1 MARNSSS
8 NEQSTPAK
16 QEQELVR
23 KVTERVYEMMMREIR
38 IESERQR
45 FSDKITAQ
53 TRRPGG
59 W

>member
-23 KVTERVYEMMMREIR
+23 KVTERVYEMMMRELR

>member
-16 QEQELVR
+16 REQELVR

>member
-1 MARNSSS
+1 MDRNSSS

-23 KVTERVYEMMMREIR
+23 KVTERVYEMMMRELR

>member
-8 NEQSTPAK
+8 NEQSTSSK

-23 KVTERVYEMMMREIR
+23 KVTEKVYEMMLRELR

-45 FSDKITAQ
+45 FSDKILPQ

>member
-8 NEQSTPAK
+8 QEQSAPGK
-16 QEQELVR
+16 IDQELVQ
-23 KVTERVYEMMMREIR
+23 KVADKVYQMMLRELR

-45 FSDKITAQ
+45 FSDKILPQ